1 MMNLEIRKA
10 SASDWQAISD
20 VVTAAFEG
28 EGPEITK
35 LIDGLLQDSS
45 AYPLLSLV
53 ATIHDHVVGHI
64 LFTNTQIKHA
74 QQTVSSAILAPLAV
88 HPNHQNQGVGAQL
101 IREGLKQL
109 KTAGVELV
117 FVLGHPDYYPK
128 HGFSAAGIKGFEAT
142 YPISPENADAWMVQE
157 LHSGALERVSGQVI
171 CADTL
176 NDPKYWRE

>member
-88 HPNHQNQGVGAQL
+88 SPGITIALRSCWDSQRSQNRF
-101 IREGLKQL
+101 RE
-109 KTAGVELV
+109 EIS
-117 FVLGHPDYYPK
+117 
-128 HGFSAAGIKGFEAT
+128 SA
-142 YPISPENADAWMVQE
+142 
-157 LHSGALERVSGQVI
+157 
-171 CADTL
+171 C
-176 NDPKYWRE
+176 